1 MVYRGSKCLS
11 EHEQETQAIP
21 EEIPRVIRG
30 RVGRVSDDR
39 DRGIWK
45 K

>member
-1 MVYRGSKCLS
+1 MVCRVRQCLG